1 MKRFLLVIM
10 FLGIMRA
17 AFVCADDA
25 QPKPFVY
32 DDHGKR
38 DPMWYLVNTGGV
50 VMDYS
55 SEIVLSDL
63 FLEGIMTSPDG
74 KNVAILNGRL
84 LRLNEKIGQF
94 TIVEIGKDS
103 IVLMDGQQR
112 FELKLKKE
120 E

>member
-1 MKRFLLVIM
+1 MKRLLLVII
-10 FLGIMRA
+10 FLGFMKA
-17 AFVCADDA
+17 ALVYADDV
-25 QPKPFVY
+25 QPKAFVY

-38 DPMWYLVNTGGV
+38 DPMWYLVSTGGV

-74 KNVAILNGRL
+74 KNVALLNGRIV
-84 LRLNEKIGQF
+84 RLNEKIGQF
-94 TIVEIGKDS
+94 TIVDIRKDS
-103 IVLMDGQQR
+103 IVLTDGQQR